1 MTRRVAAGGG
11 AHPCYTGHRTGKGEL
26 VYDYYRYAYRHY
38 LQHRLS
44 AIDGAALFDF
54 AGALAPQ
61 VVHASSP
68 GAADA
73 EAIASD
79 WQAVGDDL
87 RAALG
92 IAEREQA
99 SKAQ

>member
-1 MTRRVAAGGG
+1 M
-11 AHPCYTGHRTGKGEL
+11 
-26 VYDYYRYAYRHY
+26 YDYSRYAYLHS

-44 AIDGAALFDF
+44 ALDGAAGLLDF

-79 WQAVGDDL
+79 WEAVGTDI

-92 IAEREQA
+92 IVQREQA
-99 SKAQ
+99 SKA

>member
-1 MTRRVAAGGG
+1 M
-11 AHPCYTGHRTGKGEL
+11 
-26 VYDYYRYAYRHY
+26 YDYYPYAYRHY

-44 AIDGAALFDF
+44 ALDGAAGLFDF

-61 VVHASSP
+61 VVRASSP

-79 WQAVGDDL
+79 WEAVGDDL

-99 SKAQ
+99 SEAQ